1 MVKIR
6 LTQTGKKNAKTYRIV
21 VVDSAA
27 KRDGR
32 QIEILGYYNPLP
44 NKSEIKLNIESTDE
58 WIKKGAQMTE
68 RVSKIYNLV
77 KNDKLES

>member
-44 NKSEIKLNIESTDE
+44 NKSEIKLNIESADE